1 MVKIIVQWYL
11 VISLGVAGLRTYLTL
26 WVNCTFIWENIRI
39 HGSKCYL
46 LLRHTELKRLISTGF
61 GTSLIQI
68 KKLCIVFWNSQN
80 RDAQMLFAR
89 IPKSMT
95 KLAKRWGRQRKR
107 KRKRKREKNEE
118 KLIVF
123 WIARESSVSD
133 AFSKFLS
140 KYSYISLR
148 RLCNFH

>member
-1 MVKIIVQWYL
+1 MVKIIVQWSL
-11 VISLGVAGLRTYLTL
+11 VISLGVAGLRTYLTI

-39 HGSKCYL
+39 QGSKCYL

-68 KKLCIVFWNSQN
+68 KKLCIVFRNSQN

-89 IPKSMT
+89 IPKSVK

-107 KRKRKREKNEE
+107 KRGKTDCLLNRQRKLR
-118 KLIVF
+118 I
-123 WIARESSVSD
+123 RC
-133 AFSKFLS
+133 FLKIPFQILLYLS
-140 KYSYISLR
+140 P
-148 RLCNFH
+148 